1 MEKKGARLLQLETET
16 FEHSWNVVEHEV
28 LESRRQLRQ
37 KVNELI
43 RLVDG
48 STLTT
53 GEMQQHLLSGVAKFG
68 PQLAMQLVRS
78 LHRDD
83 PLERQSVVWLLTLLN
98 DAETITLLRHMSDNK
113 RLPRPIRLSASLAL
127 AGMGITAQTID
138 DHRRARLYAIS

>member
-1 MEKKGARLLQLETET
+1 MEKKGARLFQLETET
-16 FEHSWNVVEHEV
+16 FEKSWNVLEHEV

-68 PQLAMQLVRS
+68 SQLAMQLVRS

-127 AGMGITAQTID
+127 AGMA
-138 DHRRARLYAIS
+138 